1 MQVGRAECQGGDWAG
16 RAEEG
21 AEQLQRQLLNYTQ
34 HNMALVSLYI
44 REPFVDVLLGTVQNS
59 GTSVDTMIFIETNP

>member
-1 MQVGRAECQGGDWAG
+1 MKVGRAECEGGDWAG

-59 GTSVDTMIFIETNP
+59 WYKCGHNDM